1 MLPGLVSFAYSS
13 HDDTATP
20 DRSARRLLLATSL
33 RRKSPCIPF
42 QAVAICVPPGLG
54 TFARHRWKFPAPVQD
69 FSPTVYPRNRA
80 APGNEALAQWFLTL
94 PAVTD
99 ISIKSWNRHAPLLG
113 SKGHQGYLIRH
124 LIKWVLYPKSV
135 THPVG
140 SLFEAIEQDE
150 RP

>member
-1 MLPGLVSFAYSS
+1 MYRLALGHSLGIDGSFLRQFKIS
-13 HDDTATP
+13 H
-20 DRSARRLLLATSL
+20 RQF
-33 RRKSPCIPF
+33 IH
-42 QAVAICVPPGLG
+42 AIE
-54 TFARHRWKFPAPVQD
+54 Q
-69 FSPTVYPRNRA
+69 